1 MLAAIVSRW
10 PFCVI
15 MASSLTENR
24 LCTKLKEVAI
34 EASSL
39 MYLPVEVRLIVY
51 KHLFSNSENIK
62 LNIND
67 AGYIQFTN
75 SAKLNLSSL
84 RTCKMFYIEACPVLY
99 GINTFVIT
107 FKNVHRLAKMLQGS
121 RLCIENLTVEAT
133 LPAQSGP
140 LTPPATFTSGE
151 RSLAS
156 VEILDLATIGTVLC
170 GLHNLLVKPPTASA
184 FLAIVLQLSNSLPC
198 SPIRAW
204 PILEVIVDIKRIPDG
219 DRGAN
224 SSLLLTDKYQKLIS
238 IDRRLSALTETSILG
253 LGHEMPDYKTIRV
266 KGCLPW
272 RLCQLIEDHKSSFGD
287 CSFAKEVVRESMA
300 NDREGSQYK
309 YTWRRVD
316 EDEQQAKARNATVNM
331 HQWVPRLSSEDY
343 GKLLASFGAG
353 PETAQY
359 SRSQDSKQIAGGD

>member
-1 MLAAIVSRW
+1 M
-10 PFCVI
+10 
-15 MASSLTENR
+15 MAPSLTENH
-24 LCTKLKEVAI
+24 LCTKLKKMAI

-51 KHLFSNSENIK
+51 KHLFSNSESIK

-67 AGYIQFTN
+67 AGYIHFTN

-121 RLCIENLTVEAT
+121 RLCIESLTVEDA
-133 LPAQSGP
+133 LPTQPGP
-140 LTPPATFTSGE
+140 LARPVASTTGE

-184 FLAIVLQLSNSLPC
+184 FLAIVLQLSSSLPC

-204 PILEVIVDIKRIPDG
+204 PILEVIVDIKRIPEG
-219 DRGAN
+219 DPMGNN
-224 SSLLLTDKYQKLIS
+224 SLSLTDKYQKLIS

-266 KGCLPW
+266 NGCLPW

-287 CSFAKEVVRESMA
+287 CSFEKEVVHESMA
-300 NDREGSQYK
+300 NDREGSKYK

-343 GKLLASFGAG
+343 GKLLASFGA
-353 PETAQY
+353 ELEATQY
-359 SRSQDSKQIAGGD
+359 SWSQDSKQIAGGD